1 MSYFAILII
10 GAAAVLCAAGVIGYF
25 AKQEKDDDSI

>member
-1 MSYFAILII
+1 MNCFAILII

-25 AKQEKDDDSI
+25 AKQEGEDE